1 VTLRQK
7 QEDDKLYRKLA
18 SLQAN
23 AQNLSSKEI
32 EQILAQL
39 SIDIEFLDE
48 QVKADIKRYSTEQ
61 LATAFEKI
69 SYSKEMAKIL
79 NSEMTKRT
87 SQNMARVG

>member
-1 VTLRQK
+1 MTLRQK

-18 SLQAN
+18 FLQAN

-69 SYSKEMAKIL
+69 SYFKEMAKIL

>member
-1 VTLRQK
+1 MTLRQK

>member
-1 VTLRQK
+1 MTLRQK

-48 QVKADIKRYSTEQ
+48 QIKADIKRYSTEQ

-69 SYSKEMAKIL
+69 SYLKEMAKIL